1 MAIITISREFGAG
14 GSSVARILA
23 ADLAA
28 DVVDGALVTE
38 VARRLAVPEPDVE
51 REDERPET
59 FADRLLATLRYLA
72 PAQEFSWQPQVDG
85 KLVEPRQEIV
95 RLTQELIREVARLG
109 NAVVVGRGGA
119 FILRDHPNA
128 LHVFLIAPEEV
139 RLGTV
144 MSRLMVNEQAARL
157 RMHKAD
163 ADRAA
168 YIRQLYHADWRDSAN
183 YDLVINTGR
192 FGVARAADMVVDA
205 VARRLGREPGSMSLP
220 TPVAE

>member
-38 VARRLAVPEPDVE
+38 VARRLQVTVPAVE

-59 FADRLLATLRYLA
+59 FVDRLLATLRYLV
-72 PAQEFSWQPQVDG
+72 PAQDFSWQLQVDG
-85 KLVEPRQEIV
+85 RFVEPRQEMV

-109 NAVVVGRGGA
+109 NAVIVGRGGA

-128 LHVFLIAPEEV
+128 LHVFLTAPADV
-139 RLGTV
+139 RVETV
-144 MSRLMVNEQAARL
+144 MGRMMLDEQAARQ
-157 RMHKAD
+157 RMRKAD

-168 YIRQLYHADWRDSAN
+168 YIRQLYHADWRDVSN

-192 FGVARAADMVVDA
+192 FGVARAADLIIDT
-205 VARRLGREPGSMSLP
+205 VARRLRNEPASMSSP
-220 TPVAE
+220 TAAG